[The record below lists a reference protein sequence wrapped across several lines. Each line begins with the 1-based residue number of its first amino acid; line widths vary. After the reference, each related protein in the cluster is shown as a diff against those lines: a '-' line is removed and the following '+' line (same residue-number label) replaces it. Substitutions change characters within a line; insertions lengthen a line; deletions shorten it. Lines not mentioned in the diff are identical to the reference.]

1 MISGVRA
8 FVYLT
13 SAVIVVLLAAS
24 VVLAQ
29 GPSDDAREIPNL
41 EGEWTV
47 YIEEMCFPDGY
58 GAGQGTLIITQQ
70 IGGAFEGYAGGPG
83 NWDQITGAIA
93 RRQVR
98 FSDVDYRDGFIDD
111 MSVFTGELYGLHR
124 IVGTTFHWDI
134 DEAEGSCTG
143 RFEALRDPL
152 TEQE

>member
-1 MISGVRA
+1 MSSEGSV
-8 FVYLT
+8 FVYLAF
-13 SAVIVVLLAAS
+13 AVIVALLAAS
-24 VVLAQ
+24 GVLAQ
-29 GPSDDAREIPNL
+29 GPSEEAREIPNL

-47 YIEEMCFPDGY
+47 QIEEMCFPDGY

-83 NWDQITGAIA
+83 NWDPITGAIA
-93 RRQVR
+93 RKQVR

-134 DEAEGSCTG
+134 DESEGSCTG
-143 RFEALRDPL
+143 RFEALREPL
-152 TEQE
+152 AAQE